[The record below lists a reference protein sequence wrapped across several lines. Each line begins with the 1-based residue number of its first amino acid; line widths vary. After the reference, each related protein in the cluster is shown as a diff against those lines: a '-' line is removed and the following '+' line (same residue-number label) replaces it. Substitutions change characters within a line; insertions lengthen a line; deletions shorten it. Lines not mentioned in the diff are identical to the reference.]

1 MATTTSIRGG
11 LRRSSSSSTGS
22 CDIAID
28 RHAFDRP
35 TFDNPAEGKHPVS
48 STDFPAGADAMGND
62 HAAAGTDGF
71 DAGYSESMLAAALE
85 LAQRL
90 SMALA
95 AERETLTRRDLEKLR
110 NTVEEKDRLV
120 EMLAQMERSRA
131 LQFGEGDLL
140 ALDAAT
146 RARLEGLRND
156 LRNQLVRC
164 REANQ
169 INARLVHRARQS
181 VDEVLATLTGEH
193 RHSTYGLR
201 GSDVGGSTRVL
212 GRA

>member
-1 MATTTSIRGG
+1 M
-11 LRRSSSSSTGS
+11 
-22 CDIAID
+22 
-28 RHAFDRP
+28 
-35 TFDNPAEGKHPVS
+35 S
-48 STDFPAGADAMGND
+48 STDLLDSTDAPGNGRAGHGND
-62 HAAAGTDGF
+62 AF
-71 DAGYSESMLAAALE
+71 DAGFSESMLGTALE

-90 SMALA
+90 SMTLA

-110 NTVEEKDRLV
+110 STVEEKDRLV

-131 LQFGEGDLL
+131 LQYDDDDL
-140 ALDAAT
+140 AGLDAGT
-146 RARLEGLRND
+146 RGRIEGLRND

-169 INARLVHRARQS
+169 VNARLVHRARQS

-193 RHSTYGLR
+193 RHSTYGAR
-201 GSDVGGSTRVL
+201 GSEVGGSSRVL